1 MVMKVD
7 AATFVA
13 RNTATVLLQ
22 QTLEG
27 RKIQFKS
34 QIDGAS
40 VLQSGKSKGNA
51 NANSNEFAKH
61 ILSRPVVTVNLVR

>member
-40 VLQSGKSKGNA
+40 VLQSGKSKCNA
-51 NANSNEFAKH
+51 NEFAKH